1 MKKVS
6 LILLIALA
14 FATLTNMAYVEASPA
29 SVGSDKDVQRVGLV
43 VAYTADESITI
54 MDRDGVQY
62 TFTIAPDLKI
72 VPPQRANMLGVGA
85 YVTIIAPNNV
95 ANGKSIAT
103 GIVIHPQAP
112 ASFPLPTASFTPLPT
127 DTAVPTET
135 ALPTEVASE
144 TPTETVVVTETST
157 ATELPSETPTETPT
171 NEGVVTE
178 TATATET
185 PAVTSLSQPNTQ
197 ASVTS
202 FIEWLAT
209 LFRQFLANG
218 S

>member
-14 FATLTNMAYVEASPA
+14 LAMLTNMAYVEASPA
-29 SVGSDKDVQRVGLV
+29 SIESDKDVQRVGLV
-43 VAYTADESITI
+43 VAYTADQSITI

-62 TFTIAPDLKI
+62 TFTIAPNLKV

-95 ANGKSIAT
+95 PDGKSIAT
-103 GIVIHPQAP
+103 GIVIHPQPP

-127 DTAVPTET
+127 DTAVSTET

-144 TPTETVVVTETST
+144 TLTETPTEV
-157 ATELPSETPTETPT
+157 PSETPTTSETLTETPT
-171 NEGVVTE
+171 SQGTATE
-178 TATATET
+178 TATPTET
-185 PAVTSLSQPNTQ
+185 SGVTSLSQPNTRV
-197 ASVTS
+197 AVTS
-202 FIEWLAT
+202 FIEWLAG
-209 LFRQFLANG
+209 LFRQFLTK